1 MGLVARK
8 FCYLE
13 ASSKGSSLEKF
24 PMLYIYIY
32 IYITEQIKILSFAC
46 LCAIT
51 KDVSEGDKFAFSTCV
66 LKHVLL

>member
-24 PMLYIYIY
+24 PMLY

-66 LKHVLL
+66 LKRVLL

>member
-13 ASSKGSSLEKF
+13 ASSKCSSLEKF
-24 PMLYIYIY
+24 PMLYIY

-66 LKHVLL
+66 LKRVLL